1 MAMTSISNLVRHEGD
16 PHVIR
21 SGPSSLGMPDQL
33 ARMLGWFSIGLGLAQ
48 IFMPGRLTRW
58 LGTEGSEN
66 LVRACG
72 AREIGA
78 GLLCLSIDKELGLWS
93 RAAGDGLDLA
103 TLLPAMRE
111 SNPQSGNAR
120 MAAALVTG
128 IMLLDVLAAQ
138 LVRGRHSEGNG
149 LRRDYRDRSGFPK
162 GIEAA
167 RLAVKSSKHNV
178 PPLTTTHSP
187 AS

>member
-33 ARMLGWFSIGLGLAQ
+33 ARMLGWFSVGLGLAE

-58 LGTEGSEN
+58 LGMEGTEN
-66 LVRACG
+66 LVRAYG

-78 GLLCLSIDKELGLWS
+78 GILCLSIDKELGLWS

-103 TLLPAMRE
+103 TLLPAMSE
-111 SNPQSGNAR
+111 GNPQRGNAG

-138 LVRGRHSEGNG
+138 SVRERHKRENGR
-149 LRRDYRDRSGFPK
+149 RRDYHDRSGFPK
-162 GIEAA
+162 GVEAA
-167 RLAVKSSKHNV
+167 RLAASSSRRIA
-178 PPLTTTHSP
+178 PSMTTAHSP
-187 AS
+187 VS